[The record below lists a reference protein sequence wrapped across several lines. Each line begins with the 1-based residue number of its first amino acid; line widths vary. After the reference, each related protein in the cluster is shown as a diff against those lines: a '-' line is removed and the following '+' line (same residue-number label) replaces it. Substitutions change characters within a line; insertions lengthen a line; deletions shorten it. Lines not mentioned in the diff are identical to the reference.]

1 MTDGNPNPC
10 PSRGMPVG
18 RGFLEA
24 CLLCLLKQES
34 SYGYGL
40 MEKLSLFEIDRDS
53 FDSSVIYR
61 NLRNME
67 KRALITSSW
76 EDSALG
82 PQKRIYSI
90 TTLGEEA
97 LVEWVDILK
106 ERQRIFESLIQC
118 YDTIK

>member
-1 MTDGNPNPC
+1 MTDGKLNQC
-10 PSRGMPVG
+10 PSKGMPVG

-40 MEKLSLFEIDRDS
+40 MEKLNLFEIDKTS

-76 EDSALG
+76 ADSPLG
-82 PQKRIYSI
+82 PKKRIYSI
-90 TTLGEEA
+90 TTAGEEA
-97 LVEWVDILK
+97 LAEWVDILK
-106 ERQRIFESLIQC
+106 KRQRIFESLIQC